1 MKILNIK
8 MKRYLYCLSII
19 LIIGVNSIIC
29 QGHGL
34 DSIFVEKYYV
44 TDSTDM
50 MLSGSD
56 ILPIGS
62 VTYRIFVCMKPGYK
76 LQAVYGSEYHQMT
89 IGSSKQIYNHPNYG
103 NYIPNLIP
111 DYSLRYNTVM
121 LDSWISMGAASMDG
135 FGILKNHDDTAATV
149 ENRFVP
155 PMLHNTNGSIGFPLY
170 ERDGI
175 RFNSGKP
182 PRVTAIGLDSLLADM
197 NKFVAGTDSTGYY
210 FKTNNGAWACL
221 EGAKNVEGT
230 PNNVIIAQFTTTG
243 ELHFEFNIQLGTP
256 EGQVERFVHS
266 NPVANEILFPALNF
280 NSNNQ

>member
-1 MKILNIK
+1 

-19 LIIGVNSIIC
+19 FIIGVNSIATLG
-29 QGHGL
+29 QGL

-50 MLSGSD
+50 LLSGSEV
-56 ILPIGS
+56 LPVGS
-62 VTYRIFVCMKPGYK
+62 VTYRVFICMKPGYK
-76 LQAVYGSEYHQMT
+76 LQAVYGSEYHQLV
-89 IGSSKQIYNHPNYG
+89 IGSNKPIYNHPNYG
-103 NYIPNLIP
+103 NYIPNLVP

-135 FGILKNHDDTAATV
+135 YGILKNHDDTSATV
-149 ENRFVP
+149 ENRFTP
-155 PMLHNTNGSIGFPLY
+155 PMLHNTNGSIGFPLF

-197 NKFVAGTDSTGYY
+197 NKFIAGTDSTGYY

-221 EGAKNVEGT
+221 EGAKNVDGT

-243 ELHFEFNIQLGTP
+243 DLYFELNIQLGNP
-256 EGQVERFVHS
+256 DGHVERFVHS
-266 NPVANEILFPALNF
+266 NPSTNEVLFTGLKY
-280 NSNNQ
+280 NSGNQ

>member
-1 MKILNIK
+1 MKGYLFYLGIIVVFAINLNVT
-8 MKRYLYCLSII
+8 C
-19 LIIGVNSIIC
+19 
-29 QGHGL
+29 GHGL
-34 DSIFVEKYYV
+34 DSIYVERYYV
-44 TDSTDM
+44 SDSTDKL
-50 MLSGSD
+50 LSTPD
-56 ILPIGS
+56 ALPVGS

-135 FGILKNHDDTAATV
+135 FGILKNHDDTASTV
-149 ENRFVP
+149 ENRFTP
-155 PMLHNTNGSIGFPLY
+155 PMLHNTNEGIGFPLF

-221 EGAKNVEGT
+221 EGAKNVDGT
-230 PNNVIIAQFTTTG
+230 PNNVVIAQFTTSG
-243 ELHFEFNIQLGTP
+243 DLHFEFNIQLGTP

-266 NPVANEILFPALNF
+266 NPDANEILFPALKF

>member
-1 MKILNIK
+1 VKILNIK

-155 PMLHNTNGSIGFPLY
+155 PMLHNTNGSFGFPL
-170 ERDGI
+170 
-175 RFNSGKP
+175 
-182 PRVTAIGLDSLLADM
+182 L
-197 NKFVAGTDSTGYY
+197 
-210 FKTNNGAWACL
+210 
-221 EGAKNVEGT
+221 
-230 PNNVIIAQFTTTG
+230 
-243 ELHFEFNIQLGTP
+243 
-256 EGQVERFVHS
+256 
-266 NPVANEILFPALNF
+266 
-280 NSNNQ
+280 